1 MIIYLTQDPSFYG
14 GYPESGSKGYEG
26 PGWYI
31 WDHTGLIGPFSTEQK
46 AQDSNNKG
54 FYNE

>member
-14 GYPESGSKGYEG
+14 SYPESGIKGYEG

-31 WDHTGLIGPFSTEQK
+31 WDHTGLVGPFSTEQK
-46 AQDSNNKG
+46 AQDSKNKQ
-54 FYNE
+54 